1 MSDIVILDDSLK
13 KEKLTSG
20 KITIISPENAKIPV
34 ELMLSLMKKQI
45 AIEFVKDITD
55 DCEIA
60 FLLGKIFK
68 PGDRLVTSR
77 PAFKRFGEY
86 SSQKTTKTK
95 APKKEAAE
103 SAEKETV
110 PKPEKPAEKSKKTI
124 KEKADSTEV
133 PGAMPKPISEAPE
146 EKPVRKEPEK
156 KFEKIDFSEKHE
168 NPDEKKFLDAY
179 KKAKLPDKY
188 KDAALGLFKLSTDVT
203 SLKILQT
210 SDLKGCPEDDVKKI
224 DDIIMKL
231 KGWG

>member
-1 MSDIVILDDSLK
+1 MSDIVILDDNLK

-86 SSQKTTKTK
+86 SSQKAVKTK
-95 APKKEAAE
+95 APKREE
-103 SAEKETV
+103 PSEKETA
-110 PKPEKPAEKSKKTI
+110 PKPEKPAEKSKETI
-124 KEKADSTEV
+124 KEKADSTEA

-188 KDAALGLFKLSTDVT
+188 KDAALELFKLSTDVT

-210 SDLKGCPEDDVKKI
+210 SDLKGCPEEDVKKI
-224 DDIIMKL
+224 DDIIIKL
-231 KGWG
+231 KGLG